1 MAASRR
7 FTNFT
12 KQRHFTFL
20 KSSVFYS
27 TNVTTRPSEK
37 TKVLTQQNDIV
48 VPYKIERSPTDIL
61 KALNSTI
68 SKDHTAAHYK
78 YEDDPYFIPAS
89 NVTKRSFALSKESG
103 KKAARYFL
111 EKYPELFKCNT
122 SIPHIKAFDPP
133 LTYTESDNVT
143 ETLLKDCILNFEVQ
157 NSIDIFN
164 ILKKKGIDVSKDVK
178 QDLLDLLCFYNNI
191 PPPPDDYYEERYF
204 QRIDEATKQKWNANG
219 MAEKLFDSMDKD
231 GKAYSSMIAGLS
243 KYGEVERA
251 LFLHDEMKS
260 KGLIGTTQAY
270 NSLISECHHLHE
282 DSSSCWEMAMRL
294 LSQMNADGVN
304 PDLYTMNGLL
314 RILSKGSRWRKSRQL
329 SLNVIGEMKRLK
341 IEPSLGTYY
350 YLLIIYGSDADA
362 GVLYE
367 IMGDIQNKEHKI
379 RHPSDVLFFA
389 TAMEVCWKSLADK
402 DLAYRLHKLLEYK
415 NNCKLLGNAL
425 AESHYFKCFFR
436 LLSET
441 EDIDIFMELY
451 EKFIP
456 NSYTP
461 EPIVTLS
468 VIEAVHFVGAYKYL
482 PKLCS
487 DVLLF
492 EQTER
497 TNILEALL
505 EAAACTKNEENI
517 QKPLI
522 EMVWNIFDNLITRS
536 KGRRL
541 PFEWTGPMLSNIL
554 KTFMNGKDMEK
565 SWPILQKLKDEETTI
580 IGSPEKSALLD
591 FCQMCLEFQD
601 FKKMMVCVKYAEN
614 SYYPDFKDD
623 LLNIIEE
630 SKLSEN
636 EKMDI
641 KAALNSASFGSEET
655 SSSSSS
661 SSDDASSSDSS
672 SDSSNEE
679 ENDNQSSKT
688 E

>member
-1 MAASRR
+1 
-7 FTNFT
+7 
-12 KQRHFTFL
+12 
-20 KSSVFYS
+20 
-27 TNVTTRPSEK
+27 
-37 TKVLTQQNDIV
+37 
-48 VPYKIERSPTDIL
+48 RSPTDIL

-122 SIPHIKAFDPP
+122 SIPHIKVSLF
-133 LTYTESDNVT
+133 
-143 ETLLKDCILNFEVQ
+143 LKSVF
-157 NSIDIFN
+157 FN
-164 ILKKKGIDVSKDVK
+164 IYRVCVITLIYSTLIAAKIMFETSEKMKITQLKNNCLICYNLGIDVSKNVK

-219 MAEKLFDSMDKD
+219 MAEKLFDSMEKD

-362 GVLYE
+362 GILYE

-425 AESHYFKCFFR
+425 AESHY
-436 LLSET
+436 L
-441 EDIDIFMELY
+441 
-451 EKFIP
+451 
-456 NSYTP
+456 
-461 EPIVTLS
+461 
-468 VIEAVHFVGAYKYL
+468 
-482 PKLCS
+482 
-487 DVLLF
+487 
-492 EQTER
+492 
-497 TNILEALL
+497 
-505 EAAACTKNEENI
+505 
-517 QKPLI
+517 
-522 EMVWNIFDNLITRS
+522 
-536 KGRRL
+536 
-541 PFEWTGPMLSNIL
+541 
-554 KTFMNGKDMEK
+554 
-565 SWPILQKLKDEETTI
+565 
-580 IGSPEKSALLD
+580 
-591 FCQMCLEFQD
+591 
-601 FKKMMVCVKYAEN
+601 
-614 SYYPDFKDD
+614 
-623 LLNIIEE
+623 
-630 SKLSEN
+630 
-636 EKMDI
+636 
-641 KAALNSASFGSEET
+641 
-655 SSSSSS
+655 
-661 SSDDASSSDSS
+661 
-672 SDSSNEE
+672 
-679 ENDNQSSKT
+679 
-688 E
+688 